1 MENLDSLFSFD
12 TNAARE
18 ATESTKPSF
27 SSEGIY
33 KPSFKDEKCVDQT
46 YSSVIRFVPFVHE
59 GKVKTTVERW
69 ECFLKDVN
77 DENGIFVVSPKTAGQ
92 NCPIRA
98 LSYKLYKSDNAIDKA
113 NSKKINVYQQWYAII
128 EVVKDVQHPDY
139 NGKHFIYQFGSK
151 IKQKIDDA
159 LKGSEFTDPINV
171 FDFFNAPLFEI
182 KVTKDNKKM
191 DNNKEVANYDGC
203 KFLQKTA
210 PIHFGDGQTLDPSD
224 NDTKKAFLKWLETDA
239 PKISNYFFK
248 EWDSETTKKV
258 NVNLASFTSG
268 YVAPKTNNARTQ
280 EILNEIS
287 NIGSAPKD
295 DAPAPKPTPKAEVEE
310 TSSGNDEVT
319 VTSDDMEWLDSVLGT
334 NKQ

>member
-1 MENLDSLFSFD
+1 MENLDIFGAFD

-18 ATESTKPSF
+18 ATESTKPSY
-27 SSEGIY
+27 SSEGVY

-46 YSSVIRFVPFVHE
+46 YSSVIRFIPYVQD
-59 GKVKTTVERW
+59 GKAKTTVERW

-77 DENGIFVVSPKTAGQ
+77 DENPIFVVSPKTAGQ

-128 EVVKDVQHPDY
+128 EVVKDVQHPEY

-159 LKGSEFTDPINV
+159 LKGSEFTAPVTV

-182 KVTKDNKKM
+182 KITKDNKKM
-191 DNNKEVANYDGC
+191 DNSREVANYDGC

-210 PIHFGDGQTLDPSD
+210 PIHFGDGQTLDQSD
-224 NDTKKAFLKWLETDA
+224 NESKKAFLKWLETDA

-248 EWDSETTKKV
+248 EWDAETTQKV
-258 NVNLASFTSG
+258 NVNLASYTSG
-268 YVAPKTNNARTQ
+268 YVAPKTKNARTQ
-280 EILNEIS
+280 EILNEIA
-287 NIGSAPKD
+287 NVGST
-295 DAPAPKPTPKAEVEE
+295 PTPKAEAPAPTPKAEE
-310 TSSGNDEVT
+310 TSSGKDDINVN
-319 VTSDDMEWLDSVLGT
+319 SDDMKWLDDVLGT
-334 NKQ
+334 E

>member
-1 MENLDSLFSFD
+1 MENLDIFGAFD

-18 ATESTKPSF
+18 ATESTKPSY
-27 SSEGIY
+27 SSEGVY

-46 YSSVIRFVPFVHE
+46 YSSVIRFIPYVQD
-59 GKVKTTVERW
+59 GKAKTTVERW

-77 DENGIFVVSPKTAGQ
+77 DENPIFVVSPKTAGQ

-128 EVVKDVQHPDY
+128 EVVKDVQHPEY

-159 LKGSEFTDPINV
+159 LKGSEFTDPVNV

-182 KVTKDNKKM
+182 KITKDNKKM
-191 DNNKEVANYDGC
+191 DNSREVANYDGC
-203 KFLQKTA
+203 KFLQ
-210 PIHFGDGQTLDPSD
+210 
-224 NDTKKAFLKWLETDA
+224 TKKAFLKWLETDA

-248 EWDSETTKKV
+248 EWDAETTQKV
-258 NVNLASFTSG
+258 NVNLASYTSG
-268 YVAPKTNNARTQ
+268 YVAPKTKNARTQ
-280 EILNEIS
+280 EILNEIA
-287 NIGSAPKD
+287 NVGST
-295 DAPAPKPTPKAEVEE
+295 PTPKAEAPAPTPKAEE
-310 TSSGNDEVT
+310 TSSGKDDINVN
-319 VTSDDMEWLDSVLGT
+319 SDDMKWLDDVLGT
-334 NKQ
+334 E